1 MGTATDSREDQNG
14 RPWPLTADERRTERR
29 IRMQIDGHPARRPD
43 PAGRQPTIVVG
54 YDGSEESVEA
64 LTAAATRV
72 AENGRIV
79 AVYAAK
85 PASAWLDTPYYSSVV
100 LQCRERAG
108 RLFDELSGLDLGHV
122 TVEAEFVD
130 GPLPEALAEVARR
143 HHAGEIVVGSR
154 GMGRVRAAM
163 RSVAHRLLRIADRPV
178 VVVPKLRIRAPAHT
192 RHA

>member
-1 MGTATDSREDQNG
+1 
-14 RPWPLTADERRTERR
+14 
-29 IRMQIDGHPARRPD
+29 
-43 PAGRQPTIVVG
+43 
-54 YDGSEESVEA
+54 
-64 LTAAATRV
+64 
-72 AENGRIV
+72 
-79 AVYAAK
+79 
-85 PASAWLDTPYYSSVV
+85 
-100 LQCRERAG
+100 
-108 RLFDELSGLDLGHV
+108 V